1 MDVRAAGGAGI
12 PVSLGVGETDRGDV
26 PCTHAQLPISV
37 CSPQFDKDKLNW
49 MNGQILRNMDD
60 ASLVAAVGR
69 RLVEQGL
76 TSTAEGPWIETFALM
91 SRKSLEVLADVERE
105 FLAVLSYPLSETMA
119 SDGGKELV
127 EDGFRDIALA
137 MVAQHEAGTLEA
149 AAKDKSFKSVINA
162 VGKEHERKGKVGHG
176 GRGVADG
183 RGVCS

>member
-1 MDVRAAGGAGI
+1 M
-12 PVSLGVGETDRGDV
+12 
-26 PCTHAQLPISV
+26 PISV